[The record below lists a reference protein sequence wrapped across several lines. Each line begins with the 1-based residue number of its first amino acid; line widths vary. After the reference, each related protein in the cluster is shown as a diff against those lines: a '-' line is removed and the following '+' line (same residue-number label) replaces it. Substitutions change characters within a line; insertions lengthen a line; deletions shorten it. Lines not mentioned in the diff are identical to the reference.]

1 MAAIDRA
8 ALAACLL
15 LTTASLALACPDGA
29 VHAESGMPAIG
40 ANAPGAGA
48 KFRPM
53 AEPPAG
59 TAVLRQRI
67 DVTTSS
73 AAMAGDDDVTTG
85 SVPRR

>member
-1 MAAIDRA
+1 MAAIERA

-15 LTTASLALACPDGA
+15 LTTSSLALACPDGA
-29 VHAESGMPAIG
+29 VHAESGMPVIG
-40 ANAPGAGA
+40 ANAPDA
-48 KFRPM
+48 KVRPM

-59 TAVLRQRI
+59 TTVVRQRI

-73 AAMAGDDDVTTG
+73 AAIAGDDDVTTG